1 MKTEGLHFHFIQNIQ
16 VAQIQLFAKIVKCMM
31 ADQYSKDYSNL
42 IINWVFPQEVQ
53 TVKELEALCTV
64 HRKDETFLVST
75 PQYHNIEYV
84 RHGTTQIPNLT
95 TSLYLAKLQ
104 EKYNN
109 FKQDKFDTS
118 YVKMVD
124 EMMCAFN
131 CINTDLS
138 FLFMNSAD
146 EEGTFSWHGNYSPC
160 FFDRGTVSELRG
172 RICEIAIKEY
182 YGETISSQM
191 HDIARSLL
199 MNYLYQ
205 CGYLA
210 FWSCLAD
217 MATFPGN
224 TPQEKEVLDNLAD
237 YLLANYANIYVYNLS
252 VENNSLGGCGHI
264 DKRGS
269 AENTTRIKLYF
280 TKDDTE
286 SVLLRF
292 DLPHIDH
299 PYVHLNIEEGGK
311 NKHEPLTKNVVGGEY
326 DHVFDNLAW
335 ALVQH
340 DFNAADYV
348 HSPASEDKRIFKDMR
363 YRTALMKYAP
373 NAYYAWALGG
383 PTSAEGH
390 PSVKHSREVLID
402 LLEMDNFKREELNDL
417 AAPDLLEL
425 AYKELL

>member
-1 MKTEGLHFHFIQNIQ
+1 MANLHFHFTQNIQ

-31 ADQYSKDYSNL
+31 ADQYSEDYSDL
-42 IINWVFPQEVQ
+42 IIHWMFPQEAQ
-53 TVKELEALCTV
+53 SVKDLEALCTN

-75 PQYHNIEYV
+75 PKYHTLEYV
-84 RHGTTQIPNLT
+84 RYGTTQIPNLK

-124 EMMCAFN
+124 EMMFAFN
-131 CINTDLS
+131 GINTDLS
-138 FLFMNSAD
+138 FLIMNSAD
-146 EEGTFSWHGNYSPC
+146 EDGTFTWHRNYSPC
-160 FFDRGTVSELRG
+160 FFDRESVSQLRG
-172 RICEIAIKEY
+172 CICEIAIKEHEK
-182 YGETISSQM
+182 GGKISSQM

-217 MATFPGN
+217 TATFPGN
-224 TPQEKEVLDNLAD
+224 TPQEQEVLDNLAT
-237 YLLANYANIYVYNLS
+237 YLLDNYANIYVYNLS
-252 VENNSLGGCGHI
+252 VENNPLSGCEYI
-264 DKRGS
+264 KRGS

-280 TKDDTE
+280 TKEDIE
-286 SVLLRF
+286 PVLLRL
-292 DLPHIDH
+292 DLPHEGYS
-299 PYVHLNIEEGGK
+299 YVHLNIEEGGV
-311 NKHEPLTKNVVGGEY
+311 NKHVPLSKEVVGREY

-335 ALVQH
+335 ALVQY

-348 HSPASEDKRIFKDMR
+348 HSPAIEDKRIIKDMR
-363 YRTALMKYAP
+363 YRTALLKYAP
-373 NAYYAWALGG
+373 NAFYSWALNG

-390 PSVKHSREVLID
+390 PSVKFAREALID
-402 LLEMDNFKREELNDL
+402 LLEMDNFKREEFNDL
-417 AAPDLLEL
+417 TAADLLEMS
-425 AYKELL
+425 YRELL

>member
-1 MKTEGLHFHFIQNIQ
+1 MDSLHFHFTNNLQA
-16 VAQIQLFAKIVKCMM
+16 AQIQLFAKIVKCMM
-31 ADQYSKDYSNL
+31 ANQYSDDYSDL
-42 IINWVFPQEVQ
+42 FFQWELPQEAQ
-53 TVKELEALCTV
+53 TVKELEALCAD
-64 HRKDETFLVST
+64 HKKDETFFVST
-75 PQYHNIEYV
+75 PKYQDLEYV
-84 RHGTTQIPNLT
+84 RYGTTQIPNLT

-109 FKQDKFDTS
+109 FKQDKFDSS

-131 CINTDLS
+131 GINTDLS

-146 EEGTFSWHGNYSPC
+146 EKEAFTWHGNYSPC
-160 FFDRGTVSELRG
+160 FFDRGSVSQLRG
-172 RICEIAIKEY
+172 RICEIEIKEY

-191 HDIARSLL
+191 HVIARSLL

-217 MATFPGN
+217 MDTFPGS
-224 TPQEKEVLDNLAD
+224 TPQEQEVLGNLAT
-237 YLLANYANIYVYNLS
+237 YLLNNYANIYVYNLL
-252 VENNSLGGCGHI
+252 VENNPLGGCDHI

-286 SVLLRF
+286 PVLLRL
-292 DLPHIDH
+292 DLPHQGY
-299 PYVHLNIEEGGK
+299 PYVHLNLEEEGE
-311 NKHEPLTKNVVGGEY
+311 NKHVPLSKKVVGSEY

-335 ALVQH
+335 ALVQY
-340 DFNAADYV
+340 DFNATDYV
-348 HSPASEDKRIFKDMR
+348 HSPVAEDRRIFKDMR
-363 YRTALMKYAP
+363 YRTALLKYAP
-373 NAYYAWALGG
+373 NAFYSWALNE
-383 PTSAEGH
+383 PTCAEGL
-390 PSVKHSREVLID
+390 PSVKHAREVLMD
-402 LLEMDNFKREELNDL
+402 LLEIDNFKREELNEF
-417 AAPDLLEL
+417 AAPDLLEM

>member
-1 MKTEGLHFHFIQNIQ
+1 METTRLHFHFTNNLQA
-16 VAQIQLFAKIVKCMM
+16 AQIQLFAKIVKCMM
-31 ADQYSKDYSNL
+31 ANQYSDDYSDL
-42 IINWVFPQEVQ
+42 FFQWELPQEAQ
-53 TVKELEALCTV
+53 TVKELEALCAD
-64 HRKDETFLVST
+64 HKKDETFFVST
-75 PQYHNIEYV
+75 PKYQDLEYV
-84 RHGTTQIPNLT
+84 RYGTTQIPNLT

-109 FKQDKFDTS
+109 FKQDKFDSS

-131 CINTDLS
+131 GINTDLS
-138 FLFMNSAD
+138 FLFMNSAV
-146 EEGTFSWHGNYSPC
+146 EEGVFTWHGNYSPC

-182 YGETISSQM
+182 SGDTISSQM
-191 HDIARSLL
+191 HDIARCLL

-217 MATFPGN
+217 MATFPGS
-224 TPQEKEVLDNLAD
+224 TPQEQEVLDNLAT
-237 YLLANYANIYVYNLS
+237 YLLGNYANIYVYNLS
-252 VENNSLGGCGHI
+252 VENNPLGGCDHI

-280 TKDDTE
+280 TTE
-286 SVLLRF
+286 DAEPVLLRL
-292 DLPHIDH
+292 DLPHQGH
-299 PYVHLNIEEGGK
+299 PYVHLNKEDGK
-311 NKHEPLTKNVVGGEY
+311 DDKHIPLSKEVVGSEY

-335 ALVQH
+335 ALVQY

-348 HSPASEDKRIFKDMR
+348 HSPVADDKRIFKDMR
-363 YRTALMKYAP
+363 YRTALLKYAP
-373 NAYYAWALGG
+373 NVYYVWALNG
-383 PTSAEGH
+383 PTTAEGH
-390 PSVKHSREVLID
+390 PTVRHAREVLID
-402 LLEMDNFKREELNDL
+402 LLKMNYKSEELNEL
-417 AAPDLLEL
+417 SAPDLLEM

>member
-1 MKTEGLHFHFIQNIQ
+1 METTRLHFHFTQNIQ

-31 ADQYSKDYSNL
+31 ADQYSDDYSNL
-42 IINWVFPQEVQ
+42 IMHWEFPQEVQ
-53 TVKELEALCTV
+53 TVKELKALCV
-64 HRKDETFLVST
+64 EYRKDEIFFIST
-75 PQYHNIEYV
+75 PKYHNLQYV

-131 CINTDLS
+131 GINTDLS
-138 FLFMNSAD
+138 FLFMSSAG
-146 EEGTFSWHGNYSPC
+146 EEGTFTWHGNYSPC
-160 FFDRGTVSELRG
+160 FFDRGTISELRG
-172 RICEIAIKEY
+172 RVCDIAIKEH

-199 MNYLYQ
+199 KNYLYQ

-210 FWSCLAD
+210 FWSCLVD
-217 MATFPGN
+217 MATFPGI
-224 TPQEKEVLDNLAD
+224 TPQEQEVLDNLAK
-237 YLLANYANIYVYNLS
+237 YLLNNYANIYVYYLS
-252 VENNSLGGCGHI
+252 VENNPLGGCDHI

-280 TKDDTE
+280 TKEDNE
-286 SVLLRF
+286 PVLLRL
-292 DLPHIDH
+292 DLPHDGC
-299 PYVHLNIEEGGK
+299 PCVHLNIEEGGE
-311 NKHEPLTKNVVGGEY
+311 NKHEPLSKEVVGNEY

-335 ALVQH
+335 ALVQY

-348 HSPASEDKRIFKDMR
+348 HSPVAEDKRIFNDMR
-363 YRTALMKYAP
+363 YRTALIKYAP
-373 NAYYAWALGG
+373 NAYYEWALNG
-383 PTSAEGH
+383 PTSAERH
-390 PSVKHSREVLID
+390 PSVRQAREVLID
-402 LLEMDNFKREELNDL
+402 LLGMYKFNREELNEF
-417 AAPDLLEL
+417 AAPDLLEM

>member
-1 MKTEGLHFHFIQNIQ
+1 MGTTRLHFHFTQNIQ

-31 ADQYSKDYSNL
+31 SDQYSEDYSNL
-42 IINWVFPQEVQ
+42 IIHWVFPQEVQ
-53 TVKELEALCTV
+53 TVKELEALCAV
-64 HRKDETFLVST
+64 HRIDETFLIST
-75 PQYHNIEYV
+75 PRYHDLEYV
-84 RHGTTQIPNLT
+84 RHGSIQIPNLT

-104 EKYNN
+104 EEYNN
-109 FKQDKFDTS
+109 FKQDKFDIS
-118 YVKMVD
+118 YVNMVD

-131 CINTDLS
+131 GINTDLS

-146 EEGTFSWHGNYSPC
+146 KEGTFTWHGNYSPC
-160 FFDRGTVSELRG
+160 FYDRGTVSELRG
-172 RICEIAIKEY
+172 RVCEIAIKEH

-191 HDIARSLL
+191 HDIGRSLL

-224 TPQEKEVLDNLAD
+224 TPQEQEVLDNLVA
-237 YLLANYANIYVYNLS
+237 YLFDNYANICVYNLS
-252 VENNSLGGCGHI
+252 VENNSLGDCDHI

-280 TKDDTE
+280 TKDDIE
-286 SVLLRF
+286 PVLLRL

-299 PYVHLNIEEGGK
+299 PYVHLNIEEGGG
-311 NKHEPLTKNVVGGEY
+311 NKHVPLSKEVVDSGY

-335 ALVQH
+335 ALVLY

-348 HSPASEDKRIFKDMR
+348 HSPVSEDKRIFKDMR

-383 PTSAEGH
+383 PTSTEGH
-390 PSVKHSREVLID
+390 PSVKLARAVLID
-402 LLEMDNFKREELNDL
+402 LLEMDNFKREELNNL
-417 AAPDLLEL
+417 AAPDLLEM